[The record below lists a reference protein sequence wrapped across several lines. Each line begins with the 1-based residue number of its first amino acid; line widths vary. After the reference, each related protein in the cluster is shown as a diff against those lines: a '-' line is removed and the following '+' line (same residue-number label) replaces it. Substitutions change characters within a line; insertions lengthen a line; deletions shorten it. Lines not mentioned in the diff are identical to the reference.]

1 MQASFWLGRNND
13 GVTEETRTVVCHS
26 FGFFARKSGEAKTEK
41 TQKNLIV

>member
-13 GVTEETRTVVCHS
+13 GVTEETRTV
-26 FGFFARKSGEAKTEK
+26 FGFVARKSGEVKTEK